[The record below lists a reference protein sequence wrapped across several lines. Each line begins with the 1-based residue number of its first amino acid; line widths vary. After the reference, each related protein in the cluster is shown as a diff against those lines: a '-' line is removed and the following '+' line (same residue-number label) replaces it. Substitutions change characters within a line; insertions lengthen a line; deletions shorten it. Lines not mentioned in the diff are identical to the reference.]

1 MLLEATEAAKGLGL
15 VIAEVTIAPPAE
27 ELEWSGALSA
37 IATSEEP
44 WLLAP
49 LCPDA
54 GQTPDQRAARVKT
67 AKATSGFLRMS
78 SPVILLKRVMKSVD
92 KRFRLSLRQLFRCTW
107 STYRLLCQGCNG
119 TTVGQSI
126 FMPHLPYEIGCLHL

>member
-1 MLLEATEAAKGLGL
+1 
-15 VIAEVTIAPPAE
+15 VEVTIALPAE

-54 GQTPDQRAARVKT
+54 GQTPDLRAARVKT
-67 AKATSGFLRMS
+67 PKATSGFLHMYSLGGRGI
-78 SPVILLKRVMKSVD
+78 SPVILLRQVMKSVD
-92 KRFRLSLRQLFRCTW
+92 KRFRLSLRQFFVVPGLPIAFFVRDAMV
-107 STYRLLCQGCNG
+107 RL
-119 TTVGQSI
+119 
-126 FMPHLPYEIGCLHL
+126 